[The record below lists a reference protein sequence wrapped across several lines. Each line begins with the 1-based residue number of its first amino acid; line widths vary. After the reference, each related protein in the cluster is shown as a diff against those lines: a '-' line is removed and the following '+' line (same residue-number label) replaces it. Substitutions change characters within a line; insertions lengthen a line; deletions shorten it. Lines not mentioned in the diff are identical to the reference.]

1 MERLHQLSRQPIWSR
16 RSISS
21 AIGRWSIRSLRAEG
35 RRCSPAAMRGTP
47 RKLAQ
52 ILDRWGRREGHER
65 SRRRRRSRRLSC
77 FRASLALE
85 RTTGRRTR
93 LTCCADC
100 ERWPAAPN
108 SGGRVD
114 DRALFLRDLAGAL
127 ERWSSPRVISIAIV
141 DISLGKESCYPLLEA
156 LMAWGLVFALATGRG
171 QDGIDSRDCGRS
183 TLRKPLVCDVRPM
196 INEPMVQSASRRRN
210 GLCGAF
216 PGLVYLSD
224 ALIARSA
231 FDPGHSSRSESS
243 LSGRW
248 VVLRISCSSLA
259 SSLI

>member
-93 LTCCADC
+93 VTCCAD
-100 ERWPAAPN
+100 
-108 SGGRVD
+108 
-114 DRALFLRDLAGAL
+114 LRTLAGRPLILADESITERFFCAIWL

-248 VVLRISCSSLA
+248 VMLRISCSSLA